1 MGGRYRGMNGAIRWK
16 RLSDFLAKL
25 GHTAYNDAALGMS
38 REPLRDLSR
47 ISGIGFTLV
56 SYVLVFTGG
65 GYLLD
70 RLLGSDPWLMVGG
83 VFVGAAL
90 GFVYMI
96 RMVIAMGR
104 DEHESADEK
113 NGEDGAA

>member
-1 MGGRYRGMNGAIRWK
+1 
-16 RLSDFLAKL
+16 
-25 GHTAYNDAALGMS
+25 MS
-38 REPLRDLSR
+38 KEPLRGLSQ

-56 SYVLVFTGG
+56 AYVLVFTGG

-96 RMVIAMGR
+96 RMVIALGR
-104 DEHESADEK
+104 EEHEP
-113 NGEDGAA
+113 DGDGDDDKAA

>member
-1 MGGRYRGMNGAIRWK
+1 
-16 RLSDFLAKL
+16 
-25 GHTAYNDAALGMS
+25 MS
-38 REPLRDLSR
+38 RESLRDLSQ
-47 ISGIGFTLV
+47 IGGIGFTLV

-70 RLLGSDPWLMVGG
+70 RLLHTGPWLMVGG

-96 RMVIAMGR
+96 RMLVAVERG
-104 DEHESADEK
+104 EHEPDDDDE
-113 NGEDGAA
+113 GAA

>member
-1 MGGRYRGMNGAIRWK
+1 MSK
-16 RLSDFLAKL
+16 R
-25 GHTAYNDAALGMS
+25 
-38 REPLRDLSR
+38 PLRDLSQ

-70 RLLGSDPWLMVGG
+70 RWLGTGPWLMIGG

-96 RMVIAMGR
+96 RMVIALGR
-104 DEHESADEK
+104 GEHKTDDD
-113 NGEDGAA
+113 EDGAA

>member
-1 MGGRYRGMNGAIRWK
+1 
-16 RLSDFLAKL
+16 
-25 GHTAYNDAALGMS
+25 MS
-38 REPLRDLSR
+38 KDPLRDLSQ

-70 RLLGSDPWLMVGG
+70 RLLHTDPWLMVAG

-90 GFVYMI
+90 GFFFMI
-96 RMVIAMGR
+96 RALTAAGR
-104 DEHESADEK
+104 ADRDAGEEDED
-113 NGEDGAA
+113 DTGAA